1 MPPAKGVS
9 SGPQIS
15 ASQVKRSSSERGPA
29 VMPSG
34 GEERRF
40 LYSWKRRFEAT
51 VEAMVGG
58 GRGGRMGGVW
68 AGFSAV
74 EDEFWNW
81 GADTSG
87 HRLTLR
93 KRPIM
98 LPQLGR
104 RLSTHPS
111 TALTLHWSD

>member
-1 MPPAKGVS
+1 
-9 SGPQIS
+9 
-15 ASQVKRSSSERGPA
+15 
-29 VMPSG
+29 MPSG

-81 GADTSG
+81 GADTSDIDSPYVSDQSCFPSLRDG
-87 HRLTLR
+87 FLHILRLL
-93 KRPIM
+93 
-98 LPQLGR
+98 
-104 RLSTHPS
+104 
-111 TALTLHWSD
+111 